1 MPNLHYYNI
10 KYSRLSSGAILLRVL
25 MVVFLVEF
33 VNELFTFFGPTRSW
47 VYHLFESVLLVV
59 VSGPILWYSIARPL
73 KQYAELQKQVDS
85 ERNRLLSLMESTIE
99 STTDGIVV
107 FDMDKRISVH
117 NRQYCRIW
125 GLPEVLAD
133 EGPVGCINDT
143 IRSQL
148 IDPDE
153 FDGHVC
159 HIYDCPNSVYN
170 DALHLKDGRVIE
182 RVCTPQ
188 TVEGLVVGR
197 VTCYRDVTE
206 RVMAQKAIS
215 ESESRFRQIFE
226 QSADAI
232 FLFNLTCTLTIDLN
246 QVALKMFNY
255 EKNELI
261 GRPPEFLFSPDE
273 CRVIYDQT
281 SDTNNEMGYW
291 IDILRAHRKDGGE
304 MYVSVRCRRI
314 DLGDQQVLLC
324 TIRDISGRVR
334 AEEENRAI
342 EAKLIQANKMTSL
355 GVLVAGMAHEINNP
369 NNFILISSELLTKAW
384 VDARPILVEHQKVH
398 GDYDLGGVPFSVM
411 QYEIPNLLENIT
423 DGSRRI
429 RDIVN
434 GLKNFA
440 REGRSGMRDD
450 LDINEVVHQATTI
463 ISHQIRRHT
472 RDFSVETDPAMPR
485 VTGNFQQIEQV
496 LINLILNALQSL
508 PDPERQVRVN
518 LRYDAPSKMVCI
530 EVADQGCGI
539 PDNISGRVLDP
550 FFTTR
555 LDKGG
560 TGLGLSISNS
570 IINDHN
576 GTLTF
581 RSSPSG
587 TTFAICI
594 PVSRNH
600 INEVHKHAE

>member
-1 MPNLHYYNI
+1 MVRKIND
-10 KYSRLSSGAILLRVL
+10 KILTTGKILFRVL
-25 MVVFLVEF
+25 LVIFLVEL
-33 VNELFTFFGPTRSW
+33 VNELCALFSPAESKLH
-47 VYHLFESVLLVV
+47 HLLESFLLVAV
-59 VSGPILWYSIARPL
+59 CGPVLWLTIARPL
-73 KQYAELQKQVDS
+73 KQYADLQNQAEF

-107 FDMDKRISVH
+107 FDMDKHISIH
-117 NRQYCRIW
+117 NRQYCEMW
-125 GLPEVLAD
+125 GIPEAVAE
-133 EGPVGCINDT
+133 EGSVNCINDS

-148 IDPDE
+148 LDPEE

-159 HIYDCPNSVYN
+159 HIFDCPGSVYHDVLN
-170 DALHLKDGRVIE
+170 LKDGRVIE

-188 TVEGLVVGR
+188 NVNGQITGR
-197 VTCYRDVTE
+197 VSCYRDVTE
-206 RVMAQKAIS
+206 RVKAQKAIS

-232 FLFNLTCTLTIDLN
+232 FLFNLTCTTVIDLN
-246 QVALKMFNY
+246 QVALKMFKY
-255 EKNELI
+255 ERSELL
-261 GRPPEFLFSPDE
+261 GRPPDFLFSPEE
-273 CRVIYDQT
+273 CRIIYKQT
-281 SDTNNEMGYW
+281 SEADNDVGYW
-291 IDILRAHRKDGGE
+291 IDILHARRKDGVE
-304 MYVSVRCRRI
+304 MYVSVRCRKI
-314 DLGDQQVLLC
+314 DLADQQVLLC
-324 TIRDISGRVR
+324 TIRDISSRVR

-369 NNFILISSELLTKAW
+369 NNFILISSELLAKAW
-384 VDARPILVEHQKVH
+384 LDARPILIEHLNLH
-398 GDYDLGGVPFSVM
+398 GDYEMGGVPFSVM
-411 QYEIPNLLENIT
+411 QHEIPDLLENIT
-423 DGSRRI
+423 EGSRRI

-440 REGRSGMRDD
+440 REGRKGMRDD
-450 LDINEVVHQATTI
+450 LDINEVIHQATTI

-472 RDFSVETDPAMPR
+472 HDFSVETDPSVPR
-485 VTGNFQQIEQV
+485 ICGNSQQIEQI

-508 PDPERQVRVN
+508 PNPDRQVRITSS
-518 LRYDAPSKMVCI
+518 YDDRSEMVCV

-539 PDNISGRVLDP
+539 PDNISTRVMDP

-581 RSSPSG
+581 SSSPSG
-587 TTFAICI
+587 TTFVICI
-594 PVSRNH
+594 PVNNKN
-600 INEVHKHAE
+600 INEAHTHAE